1 MIAAK
6 VCMSVDCACN
16 NNTILYY
23 KYLVIIVTTSDS
35 QHYYNTATHFLVR
48 PLFKVI
54 CQIEVLY
61 CTL

>member
-1 MIAAK
+1 MVAAK
-6 VCMSVDCACN
+6 VCMSVYCPCN

-23 KYLVIIVTTSDS
+23 EYLVIVTTGDT
-35 QHYYNTATHFLVR
+35 QHYYNTSTHFLVR